1 MSWDG
6 QSALPTEVS
15 NNPAIYANRLHPC
28 CALVCNTA
36 VFRSVAEHVGF
47 SCAEILYAE
56 RHAFL
61 DTFELMTKVMRTH
74 GLRHAI
80 AEDALVMHAFAV
92 SYADASTALLPE
104 KERRRDRWLTA
115 MRNLT

>member
-1 MSWDG
+1 
-6 QSALPTEVS
+6 
-15 NNPAIYANRLHPC
+15 
-28 CALVCNTA
+28 
-36 VFRSVAEHVGF
+36 
-47 SCAEILYAE
+47 
-56 RHAFL
+56 
-61 DTFELMTKVMRTH
+61 MTKVMRTH